1 MRLETFRGTDLQSV
15 YAMAR
20 ASLGDDVMVLRTTTV
35 RFGSN
40 RALEIVATTAAE
52 VERVR
57 RRLQV
62 APPMLPNRSGGRG
75 DSGPLVVALVG
86 PTGAGKTTTIAKLA
100 VNNDAFGA
108 RRVGLLALDTYRVGA
123 IEQIQTYADI
133 AELPLEIIYD
143 IREIGPALK
152 RLNKCDVI
160 LVDTPGRSPKL
171 RRLNEEWQDLLRI
184 ISPDEVHLVLPAT
197 MRSDIALAQ
206 REIFAPNKTT
216 HLLLSKL
223 DEVPDETGVADLALR
238 MELPCRWVTDG
249 QDVPADLKSAASR
262 LIGSLGLIVTEQQS
276 NVLAT
281 V

>member
-35 RFGSN
+35 RFGQV
-40 RALEIVATTAAE
+40 RALEIVATTSVE

-62 APPMLPNRSGGRG
+62 APPILPSRSGGRG
-75 DSGPLVVALVG
+75 DSGPLIVALVG

-100 VNNDAFGA
+100 VSPEAFGA

-123 IEQIQTYADI
+123 LEQIQTYAEI

-160 LVDTPGRSPKL
+160 LVDTPGRSPKI
-171 RRLNEEWQDLLRI
+171 RRPSDEWQDLLRV

-197 MRSDIALAQ
+197 LRTDIALAQ
-206 REIFAPNKTT
+206 RGIFAQNKTT
-216 HLLLSKL
+216 HLLLTKL
-223 DEVPDETGVADLALR
+223 DEVPNECGVADLALR
-238 MELPCRWVTDG
+238 MDLPTRWVTDG
-249 QDVPADLKSAASR
+249 QDVPDDLKSAAAR
-262 LIGSLGLIVTEQQS
+262 LIGSLGLVVTEPQS